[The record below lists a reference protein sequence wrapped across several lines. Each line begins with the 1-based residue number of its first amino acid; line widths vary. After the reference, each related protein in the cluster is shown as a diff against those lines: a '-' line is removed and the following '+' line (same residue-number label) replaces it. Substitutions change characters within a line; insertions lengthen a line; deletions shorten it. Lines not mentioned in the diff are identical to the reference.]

1 MKRALFSDCGTAAAS
16 GLRLRAALW
25 QHRRHGHWRQQLASA
40 IYVEPI
46 SERVGYELRND
57 LLDLLDATGDAGG
70 ARYRLK
76 LYVTELEEPVVFQP
90 NTSITRYNYTLTA
103 HYDLVARDATQPVK
117 SGDVTAFAAY
127 NVAASPYLYS
137 TVAAQRDAKNRA
149 ANDIA
154 ERIRIELAVYLR
166 QVAQDQGD
174 RGSRNWPWK

>member
-1 MKRALFSDCGTAAAS
+1 MKRVFLAIAGLLLLQGCGFEPLYGSATPMGTGVS
-16 GLRLRAALW
+16 T
-25 QHRRHGHWRQQLASA
+25 QLST

-46 SERVGYELRND
+46 SERVGYDLRND
-57 LLDLLDATGDAGG
+57 LLDRLDGTNNSSS

-103 HYDLVARDATQPVK
+103 HYDLVTKDNPQSVK

-137 TVAAQRDAKNRA
+137 TAAAQRDAKNRA

-154 ERIRIELAVYLR
+154 ERIRLELAVYLR
-166 QVAQDQGD
+166 QVAQQT
-174 RGSRNWPWK
+174 R

>member
-1 MKRALFSDCGTAAAS
+1 MKRALIVLAAMVLPGCGFQPLYADNNNLGVSSTLS
-16 GLRLRAALW
+16 T
-25 QHRRHGHWRQQLASA
+25 

-46 SERVGYELRND
+46 SDRVGYELRND
-57 LLDLLDATGDAGG
+57 LLDRLDATVSAQG

-76 LYVTELEEPVVFQP
+76 LYLTELEEPVVFQP

-103 HYDLVARDATQPVK
+103 HYDLVASGGTGPAK
-117 SGDVTAFAAY
+117 SGDITAFAAY
-127 NVAASPYLYS
+127 NVAASPFLYS

-166 QVAQDQGD
+166 QVAEQT
-174 RGSRNWPWK
+174 R

>member
-1 MKRALFSDCGTAAAS
+1 MKRALMVIAGMLLLQGCGFEPLYGSATPMGTGVS
-16 GLRLRAALW
+16 T
-25 QHRRHGHWRQQLASA
+25 QLST

-46 SERVGYELRND
+46 SERVGYDLRND
-57 LLDLLDATGDAGG
+57 LLDRLDGTTNAGT
-70 ARYRLK
+70 ASYRLK
-76 LYVTELEEPVVFQP
+76 LYVTELEEPVVFTP

-103 HYDLVARDATQPVK
+103 HYDLVARDATQPLK

-154 ERIRIELAVYLR
+154 ERIRLELAVYLR
-166 QVAQDQGD
+166 LVAQQT
-174 RGSRNWPWK
+174 R

>member
-1 MKRALFSDCGTAAAS
+1 MKRALITVAAMLLPGCGFQPLYADNGNLGVSSTLS
-16 GLRLRAALW
+16 T
-25 QHRRHGHWRQQLASA
+25 

-57 LLDLLDATGDAGG
+57 LLDRLDGSNTALN

-76 LYVTELEEPVVFQP
+76 LYLTELEEPVVFQP

-103 HYDLVARDATQPVK
+103 HYDLVPKDAADAVK

-149 ANDIA
+149 ATDIA

-166 QVAQDQGD
+166 QVAEQT
-174 RGSRNWPWK
+174 R

>member
-1 MKRALFSDCGTAAAS
+1 MTRALLAMTAMLLLQGCGFEPLYADTS
-16 GLRLRAALW
+16 TTGT
-25 QHRRHGHWRQQLASA
+25 GVSA
-40 IYVEPI
+40 NLSSIYVEQI
-46 SERVGYELRND
+46 SERIGYDLRND
-57 LLDLLDATGDAGG
+57 LLDRLDGTTNAST

-76 LYVTELEEPVVFQP
+76 LAITELEEPVVFQP

-103 HYDLVARDATQPVK
+103 HYDLVAREATQPLK

-166 QVAQDQGD
+166 QVAQDT
-174 RGSRNWPWK
+174 R

>member
-1 MKRALFSDCGTAAAS
+1 MKRALIAVAAMMLLQACGFEPLYADNDNLGVSTTLS
-16 GLRLRAALW
+16 T
-25 QHRRHGHWRQQLASA
+25 

-46 SERVGYELRND
+46 SDRVGYELRND
-57 LLDLLDATGDAGG
+57 LLDRLDGTVSAQG

-76 LYVTELEEPVVFQP
+76 LYLTELEEPVVFQP

-103 HYDLVARDATQPVK
+103 HYDLVARDNTAPAK
-117 SGDVTAFAAY
+117 SGDVTSFAAY

-166 QVAQDQGD
+166 QVAEQT
-174 RGSRNWPWK
+174 R

>member
-1 MKRALFSDCGTAAAS
+1 MAIAATLLLHGCGFEPLYGNNNGMGPVGSMLST
-16 GLRLRAALW
+16 
-25 QHRRHGHWRQQLASA
+25 

-46 SERVGYELRND
+46 RDRIGYDLRND
-57 LLDLLDATGDAGG
+57 LLDRLDATSSPQN
-70 ARYRLK
+70 ARYRLR
-76 LYVTELEEPVVFQP
+76 LAFSELEEPVVFQP

-103 HYDLVARDATQPVK
+103 HYDLVAKDASLPLK

-166 QVAQDQGD
+166 QVAQQT
-174 RGSRNWPWK
+174 P

>member
-1 MKRALFSDCGTAAAS
+1 MKHALLPVAGMLLLQGCGFEPLYANNNNLGISSTLS
-16 GLRLRAALW
+16 T
-25 QHRRHGHWRQQLASA
+25 

-46 SERVGYELRND
+46 SDRVGYELRND
-57 LLDLLDATGDAGG
+57 LLDRLDGTVSAQG

-76 LYVTELEEPVVFQP
+76 LYLTELEEPVVFQP

-103 HYDLVARDATQPVK
+103 HYDLVAREGAEPAK

-166 QVAQDQGD
+166 QVAEQT
-174 RGSRNWPWK
+174 R

>member
-1 MKRALFSDCGTAAAS
+1 MMKRVLIPVAGLLLLQGCGFEPLYGNTGGMGTGVS
-16 GLRLRAALW
+16 STL
-25 QHRRHGHWRQQLASA
+25 QA

-46 SERVGYELRND
+46 SERIGYDLRND
-57 LLDLLDATGDAGG
+57 LLDRLDGTSNANT

-76 LYVTELEEPVVFQP
+76 LAITELEEPVVFQP

-103 HYDLVARDATQPVK
+103 HYDLVARDVSQPLK

-127 NVAASPYLYS
+127 NVAAAPYLYS

-166 QVAQDQGD
+166 QVAQDT
-174 RGSRNWPWK
+174 R

>member
-1 MKRALFSDCGTAAAS
+1 MKRTILPVAGMLLLQGCGFEPLYADTNPTEGGPGS
-16 GLRLRAALW
+16 ML
-25 QHRRHGHWRQQLASA
+25 SS

-46 SERVGYELRND
+46 PDRIGYELRND
-57 LLDLLDATGDAGG
+57 LLDRLDATSSVQN
-70 ARYRLK
+70 ARFRLR
-76 LYVTELEEPVVFQP
+76 LSFTELEEPVVFQP

-103 HYDLVARDATQPVK
+103 HYDLIAKDDARPVK

-154 ERIRIELAVYLR
+154 ERIRLELAVYLR
-166 QVAQDQGD
+166 LVAQQT
-174 RGSRNWPWK
+174 R

>member
-1 MKRALFSDCGTAAAS
+1 MSRLLLLQGCGFEPLYGNTGATGTGVS
-16 GLRLRAALW
+16 S
-25 QHRRHGHWRQQLASA
+25 LASA

-46 SERVGYELRND
+46 SERIGYELRND
-57 LLDLLDATGDAGG
+57 LLDRLDGTSNAGG

-76 LYVTELEEPVVFQP
+76 LSYHELEEPGGVPAQHLDHALQLHADRALRSRRARRHRSRSRAA
-90 NTSITRYNYTLTA
+90 TSA
-103 HYDLVARDATQPVK
+103 
-117 SGDVTAFAAY
+117 AFAAY

-166 QVAQDQGD
+166 QVAQDT
-174 RGSRNWPWK
+174 R

>member
-1 MKRALFSDCGTAAAS
+1 MKRALIVVAGMLLLQGCGFEPLYGDVSPMGAGVSTTLS
-16 GLRLRAALW
+16 M
-25 QHRRHGHWRQQLASA
+25 

-46 SERVGYELRND
+46 SERIGYDLRND
-57 LLDLLDATGDAGG
+57 LLDRLDATSNAGN

-76 LYVTELEEPVVFQP
+76 LYITELEEPVVFQP

-103 HYDLVARDATQPVK
+103 HYDLVARDATQPLK
-117 SGDVTAFAAY
+117 SGDVTSFAAY

-137 TVAAQRDAKNRA
+137 TVAAQRDAKTRA

-166 QVAQDQGD
+166 QVAQDI
-174 RGSRNWPWK
+174 R